1 MNVPKSFHG
10 DLGQRRCNVCA
21 GQAFSVMAQRADG
34 VDILQCEDCGLGVV
48 ETIPEQLDAFYN
60 DAYYGADE
68 KTTETVC
75 YSDYQFTAEHGV
87 SWAAAFVELLKAGG
101 RILDIGC
108 VDGNL
113 LRRLPDTFERYGIE
127 VNERMAERAAAHG
140 VQMLSRD
147 LIDPCIGRD
156 YRGYFDMVTAIAVF
170 EHLADL
176 NRGMAV
182 AIDLLKQDGVLLF
195 ELPYISADHDN
206 SIWFETSLEHVFYPS
221 RDSVCRLVEGEL
233 GAHLIGRELHI
244 RDFASNYVGIVVR
257 DFALATRLQRLF
269 DRVTGYGAVPMTKA
283 ERRARQQCLMMHAA
297 QSTPDLLA
305 GLADLQV
312 PNRPMLQRVEQL
324 WGNDLHRM
332 EELRQ
337 EKAAL
342 IEARDWHPAT
352 HAAAVN
358 EALDRLRSAVAE
370 AKASASRAARLESD
384 LAAEESDRRLN
395 LLNLS
400 RALDNL
406 GAQISARDAANDVLK
421 ATNDGLK
428 AANDALKATNDGLN
442 TELSAAQVERDA
454 LSQQFEAV
462 VNSTTW
468 KATYPIRWLAAR
480 HVKIAR
486 LLRIALKLAW
496 WSARLELRSRLRG
509 ARRRSLAA
517 SRTAA
522 EPPETIPAQVKEPPD
537 VISAQ
542 VQEPPDAIPA
552 QAKEAR
558 EPIPAQVQFPELAL
572 SGRLG
577 SAPPLF
583 SDDEID
589 PWPYD
594 RPLVS
599 VVIPCFNYGRFLAEA
614 VDSVLSQT
622 FTDLEVIIVEGG
634 STSAE
639 SRRDAFRLD
648 RQRVRVIAQ
657 DGPHQVGANRNL
669 GISQARGKYI
679 CCLDADDVLRPT
691 YIEKAVF
698 LLEAYGYDVVSTAV
712 QFFGNRNDC
721 GSILEAPVLEDM
733 LEGNQVLTCAVFRRG
748 LWSRAGGFRDVDLDV
763 TGHVHEDWAFWTRL
777 AALGARI
784 INISREALFLYRS
797 HGPSLS
803 SRPGL
808 HAHDVQRGLVRQL
821 NEDVIGPEALA
832 RSRAAAWQQRRPAR
846 PLRNLT
852 VPGRAGRKDRP
863 VLLLAAPFLILS
875 GAERLLARI
884 VAALAAAG
892 WRVLVTTSL
901 DAGSEYGDS
910 TRWFEA
916 ATTEIY
922 HLPHFLSPERWE
934 EFIRYLIASREVD
947 LLWVVGSAF
956 TYDILPA
963 LKAEFPHLRVA
974 DLLFNT
980 IGHVENNRKHAALID
995 LTFVE
1000 NQEALRF
1007 LRMAGEEDRRIA
1019 LAPSGVD
1026 LVALRPG
1033 PRDAFVARA
1042 LRAGEDDLI
1051 VGFSGRWSE
1060 EKDPLAFVEIARRT
1074 PADLHVRFAMTGTG
1088 PLRPAIEQAVAAA
1101 HFPEGRFHLVGEAPD
1116 VVPYLRS
1123 YDVLI
1128 LPFRL
1133 NGRPVVVMEALSLGV
1148 PVVASRVGALPELIE
1163 DGVNGFLCDAGDVDG
1178 FVACLVGLAQDR
1190 SRLARMKV
1198 ASRLY
1203 AERHL
1208 DERIMTTRYESRLRG
1223 LIGGTDAQGVDLAVA
1238 DGSLG
1243 PRDLEKFG
1251 EDRVEVGPERK
1262 VLESEG
1268 GVTEM

>member
-1 MNVPKSFHG
+1 
-10 DLGQRRCNVCA
+10 
-21 GQAFSVMAQRADG
+21 
-34 VDILQCEDCGLGVV
+34 V

-60 DAYYGADE
+60 DAYYGADG
-68 KTTETVC
+68 KTAEAIG

-87 SWAAAFVELLKAGG
+87 SWAAAFVQLLKDGG
-101 RILDIGC
+101 RVLDIGC

-113 LRRLPDTFERYGIE
+113 LSKLPDTFERYGIE
-127 VNERMAERAAAHG
+127 VNERMAERAAACG
-140 VQMLSRD
+140 VQMLGRD
-147 LIDPCIGRD
+147 LLDPCIGRD
-156 YRGYFDMVTAIAVF
+156 YRGYFDIVTAIAVF

-176 NRGMAV
+176 KRGMAV

-244 RDFASNYVGIVVR
+244 RDFASNYIGLVVR

-269 DRVTGYGAVPMTKA
+269 DRVTGHGVVPMTKA
-283 ERRARQQCLMMHAA
+283 ERRVRQQCLIIHAA

-305 GLADLQV
+305 GFADVQM
-312 PNRPMLQRVEQL
+312 PNQLLLQRIEQL
-324 WGNDLHRM
+324 WCNDLRRM
-332 EELRQ
+332 EGFRQ
-337 EKAAL
+337 EKALL
-342 IEARDWHPAT
+342 IEARDWHGGQAAI
-352 HAAAVN
+352 HAGAVN
-358 EALDRLRSAVAE
+358 EAPNWQRSARADIE
-370 AKASASRAARLESD
+370 AFACRAARLESD
-384 LAAEESDRRLN
+384 LAAAESDRRLN

-400 RALDNL
+400 RALDGL
-406 GAQISARDAANDVLK
+406 EAQISARDAAND
-421 ATNDGLK
+421 
-428 AANDALKATNDGLN
+428 ALKATNDALKAMN
-442 TELSAAQVERDA
+442 DALEVTNDALKTELFAAQVGRDA
-454 LSQQFEAV
+454 LRQQFEAV

-468 KATYPIRWLAAR
+468 KATYPIRQLAAR
-480 HVKIAR
+480 NAEIAR
-486 LLRIALKLAW
+486 PLRIALKLAW
-496 WSARLELRSRLRG
+496 WSARLQLRSHLRE
-509 ARRRSLAA
+509 ARQRRLAA
-517 SRTAA
+517 LQTVAQPPEA
-522 EPPETIPAQVKEPPD
+522 IPAQAQEPPEAIPAQVQEPPEAMPAQVQQPPETIPAQ
-537 VISAQ
+537 A
-542 VQEPPDAIPA
+542 QEPREAIPA
-552 QAKEAR
+552 QA
-558 EPIPAQVQFPELAL
+558 QFPKLAL
-572 SGRLG
+572 SGRVG
-577 SAPPLF
+577 SAPSPF

-589 PWPYD
+589 PWPSD

-599 VVIPCFNYGRFLAEA
+599 IVIPCFNYGRFLTEA

-634 STSAE
+634 STSAG
-639 SRRDAFRLD
+639 SRRAAFRLG
-648 RQRVRVIAQ
+648 RPRVRVIAQ

-698 LLEAYGYDVVSTAV
+698 LLEAHGYDVVSTAV
-712 QFFGNRNDC
+712 QFFGNRNDS
-721 GSILEAPVLEDM
+721 GSILETPVLEDM
-733 LEGNQVLTCAVFRRG
+733 LEGNQVLTCAVFRRS

-808 HAHDVQRGLVRQL
+808 HPHDVQRALVRQL
-821 NEDVIGPEALA
+821 NEDVIGAEALA
-832 RSRAAAWQQRRPAR
+832 RSREAAWQPRRPAQ

-852 VPGRAGRKDRP
+852 AAGRTPRKGSP
-863 VLLLAAPFLILS
+863 VLLLAAPFLILG
-875 GAERLLARI
+875 GAERLLSRI
-884 VAALAAAG
+884 VAALVAAG
-892 WRVLVTTSL
+892 WRVLVTTSI
-901 DAGSEYGDS
+901 DASSEYGDT

-916 ATTEIY
+916 VTAEIY

-934 EFIRYLIASREVD
+934 EFVRYLIASREVD

-956 TYDILPA
+956 TYEIMPA
-963 LKAEFPHLRVA
+963 LKAEFPQLRVA

-980 IGHVENNRKHAALID
+980 VGHVENNRKHAALID

-1000 NQEALRF
+1000 NQEVLRF

-1019 LAPSGVD
+1019 LVPSGVD

-1033 PRDAFVARA
+1033 PRDAFVVRA

-1051 VGFSGRWSE
+1051 VGFAGRWSE
-1060 EKDPLAFVEIARRT
+1060 EKDPLAFVEIARRA
-1074 PADLHVRFAMTGTG
+1074 PADLRVRFAMTGTG
-1088 PLRPAIEQAVAAA
+1088 PLRAAIEQAVAAA
-1101 HFPEGRFHLVGEAPD
+1101 HFPQDRFHIVGEAPD

-1128 LPFRL
+1128 LPSRL
-1133 NGRPVVVMEALSLGV
+1133 DGRPVVVLEALALGV
-1148 PVVASRVGALPELIE
+1148 PVIASRVGALPELIE
-1163 DGVNGFLCDAGDVDG
+1163 DGVNGFLCDAGDFEG

-1190 SRLARMKV
+1190 SRLARMKA

-1203 AERHL
+1203 AERHV
-1208 DERIMTTRYESRLRG
+1208 DERIMITRYEGRLRG
-1223 LIGGTDAQGVDLAVA
+1223 LISLVEPTLKGEDLAAV
-1238 DGSLG
+1238 DISLG
-1243 PRDLEKFG
+1243 AGDLEQFG
-1251 EDRVEVGPERK
+1251 EDPVEVGPARK
-1262 VLESEG
+1262 ELESDGG
-1268 GVTEM
+1268 GVTETRLPRPRSGG